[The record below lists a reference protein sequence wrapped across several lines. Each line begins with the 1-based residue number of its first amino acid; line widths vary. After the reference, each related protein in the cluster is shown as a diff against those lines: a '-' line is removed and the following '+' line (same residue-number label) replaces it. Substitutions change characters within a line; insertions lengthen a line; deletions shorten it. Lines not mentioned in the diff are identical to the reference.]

1 MKNNKILIGGL
12 IGGIASFFLGWII
25 YGIIFKDAM
34 NSPISGL
41 MKPESE
47 MIWWALIASCLFQ
60 GLLVSYIFGH
70 WANITTAAGGAT
82 AGAIIGVIMSLYFDL
97 GIYASTNMFT
107 VNSMMTDIALST
119 LMMAAIGAVVGWWHG
134 RS

>member
-1 MKNNKILIGGL
+1 MKSNKILIGGL
-12 IGGIASFFLGWII
+12 IGGITSFFLGWLI
-25 YGIIFKDAM
+25 YGIIFMDAM
-34 NSPISGL
+34 KSPISGL

-47 MIWWALIASCLFQ
+47 MVWWALIASCLFQ
-60 GLLVSYIFGH
+60 GLLVSYIFGR

-82 AGAIIGVIMSLYFDL
+82 AGATIGIIMSLYFDL

-107 VNSMMTDIALST
+107 MNSMMTDIALST